1 MGYMKTWKTEM
12 EWYEIK
18 WSWVILHSLPIL
30 CSKPSLV
37 KETTQA
43 SKSQLNPLPPHLQSS
58 SEIAD
63 LSFSSLI
70 HSFSVKSG
78 LAAKTN
84 LRTSICWSQHN
95 REVLVKEMTTEQD
108 HPAPAGAVSSSE
120 PLQPV
125 HVPGRPVMLDIQ
137 SWGTWHYDLWL
148 NKWATNDWLKGQKKF
163 LAMSTWHWATKACYR
178 LPTQT
183 RHCIV

>member
-1 MGYMKTWKTEM
+1 MQ
-12 EWYEIK
+12 WYEIK
-18 WSWVILHSLPIL
+18 LSWVILNRLPIL
-30 CSKPSLV
+30 CSRPSSV
-37 KETTQA
+37 KGTTQA
-43 SKSQLNPLPPHLQSS
+43 SKSQLNLLPPHLQNS

-84 LRTSICWSQHN
+84 LRASVCWSQHN
-95 REVLVKEMTTEQD
+95 RDVLVKEMTTEQD
-108 HPAPAGAVSSSE
+108 HPASAAALSSSE

-125 HVPGRPVMLDIQ
+125 HLPGPPVMLYIQ
-137 SWGTWHYDLWL
+137 SWGTWHYGLWL

-163 LAMSTWHWATKACYR
+163 LAISTRHGATKACTR

-183 RHCIV
+183 RYGIV

>member
-1 MGYMKTWKTEM
+1 MGYMKTEM

-18 WSWVILHSLPIL
+18 WSWVILNSLPIL
-30 CSKPSLV
+30 CSKPPLV
-37 KETTQA
+37 KETTRA
-43 SKSQLNPLPPHLQSS
+43 SKSQLNLLPPHLQSS

-84 LRTSICWSQHN
+84 LRASICWSQHN

-125 HVPGRPVMLDIQ
+125 HLPGPPVMLDIQ
-137 SWGTWHYDLWL
+137 SWGTWHYELWL
-148 NKWATNDWLKGQKKF
+148 NKWATNGWLKGQKKF
-163 LAMSTWHWATKACYR
+163 LAMVMWHWAAKVCDR

-183 RHCIV
+183 RHCSV

>member
-1 MGYMKTWKTEM
+1 M
-12 EWYEIK
+12 EWYETK
-18 WSWVILHSLPIL
+18 WSRVILHSLPIL
-30 CSKPSLV
+30 CSKPFLV

-43 SKSQLNPLPPHLQSS
+43 SKSQLNLLPPHLQNS

-78 LAAKTN
+78 PAAKTN
-84 LRTSICWSQHN
+84 LRASICWSQHI

-108 HPAPAGAVSSSE
+108 HPAPAGAVSSWE

-125 HVPGRPVMLDIQ
+125 HLPGRPVMLYIQ
-137 SWGTWHYDLWL
+137 SLDSWHYDL
-148 NKWATNDWLKGQKKF
+148 
-163 LAMSTWHWATKACYR
+163 
-178 LPTQT
+178 
-183 RHCIV
+183 